1 MSIGVIVAIAAGG
14 CVVVAVLGFFV
25 WKRTQ
30 EDDDSDDDEPR
41 FPPPKSNY
49 NHAATSTAY
58 AAGAAST
65 AFSKPAPA
73 PYAPT
78 NYQVGQYATSPG
90 GHNNQTYAIP
100 IAGPIVNYD
109 SPSTVDRSQ
118 RSFHVDAPPQGGGG
132 YRLSDPDSISTSDGG
147 RDVWGNT
154 VGSYREKRTNSNVSV
169 EF

>member
-1 MSIGVIVAIAAGG
+1 M
-14 CVVVAVLGFFV
+14 VVAVLGFFV
-25 WKRTQ
+25 WKRRQ
-30 EDDDSDDDEPR
+30 DDDDSDDDEPR

-58 AAGAAST
+58 AAGAAPT
-65 AFSKPAPA
+65 TFSKPAPA
-73 PYAPT
+73 PYAAKAQT
-78 NYQVGQYATSPG
+78 DQYATSPG
-90 GHNNQTYAIP
+90 AHNNHTYAIP
-100 IAGPIVNYD
+100 MAGPIVEYD

-132 YRLSDPDSISTSDGG
+132 YRLSDPDSLSSSEGG

-154 VGSYREKRTNSNVSV
+154 VGSYREKRSNSNVSV